1 MGVAMTPLEQLEL
14 NPQSLEYG
22 DRVRTP
28 DGRAAWIIRCGFK
41 YAHLYFSDSLPVWE
55 VGQNGNQT
63 CELIM
68 KPVLP
73 AFFVGLL
80 LGWLGSPH
88 VPSSPVSQYSPLPL
102 PPGASNV
109 EPKAPP
115 PGWDKI
121 LDKRFRQYTNNPAD
135 CPKYAVRYNKAL
147 LEIYQTGENEY
158 YCIFPPVME

>member
-63 CELIM
+63 CEL
-68 KPVLP
+68 K
-73 AFFVGLL
+73 LL
-80 LGWLGSPH
+80 SRWR
-88 VPSSPVSQYSPLPL
+88 
-102 PPGASNV
+102 N
-109 EPKAPP
+109 
-115 PGWDKI
+115 D
-121 LDKRFRQYTNNPAD
+121 DTN
-135 CPKYAVRYNKAL
+135 
-147 LEIYQTGENEY
+147 QTELFSES
-158 YCIFPPVME
+158 

>member
-1 MGVAMTPLEQLEL
+1 MLYHSPTIALAPSQSAAQSNTPR
-14 NPQSLEYG
+14 G
-22 DRVRTP
+22 IRTP
-28 DGRAAWIIRCGFK
+28 GGIKIPLS
-41 YAHLYFSDSLPVWE
+41 LY
-55 VGQNGNQT
+55 G
-63 CELIM
+63 LIM